1 MLSPAPGNSD
11 MIANQRSNPLPF
23 AAVLIGLTVMSVVAL
38 PLLLAG
44 AAVSDRPASGLA
56 AGAVCSTS
64 GPIAGLSD
72 VAAANART
80 IAAVAFARDGDR
92 AALIV
97 LMVGL
102 AESGLRQLGNT
113 NDAESIALPN
123 QGVGSDHDSVG
134 IFQQRASWGSVQQRM
149 DPATSTG
156 LLLDRLERV
165 GDWRTREPWLAAQTV
180 QVSAFG
186 GVPRPENGFSRE
198 VGANYRAA
206 LPEATR
212 LLTIIKRDSNR
223 QRCEEPGGSGVGVP
237 PAGPTGPYGLPIA
250 FTLPADT
257 SLAGRTAVLATL
269 DVLGRPYVFGATGP
283 DAFDCS
289 GLTTWAWAK
298 AGGTLPHYT
307 VSQWQAGAATD
318 AAHLAPGD
326 LALTPGSDGTL
337 ADPQHVGMFIGNG
350 LVVEAPQTGD
360 VVKVI
365 TYESFVS
372 AGLSGPRHIG

>member
-1 MLSPAPGNSD
+1 
-11 MIANQRSNPLPF
+11 MIANQRTNPLPV
-23 AAVLIGLTVMSVVAL
+23 AAVLIGLTVMSFVAL

-44 AAVSDRPASGLA
+44 AAASDQPASGPA
-56 AGAVCSTS
+56 AVAVCATS
-64 GPIAGLSD
+64 GPVAGLSD
-72 VAAANART
+72 VAAANARS
-80 IAAVAFARDGDR
+80 IAAVAFARGGDR

-97 LMVGL
+97 LMVGF

-113 NDAESIALPN
+113 NDAESIALSN

-134 IFQQRASWGSVQQRM
+134 IFQQRASWGTVQQRM

-165 GDWRTREPWLAAQTV
+165 VDWRTKEPWLVAQTV
-180 QVSAFG
+180 QVSAFD
-186 GVPRPENGFSRE
+186 GVPRPTNGFSRE

-206 LPEATR
+206 LPEATQ
-212 LLTIIKRDSNR
+212 LLTIIKRDSKR
-223 QRCEEPGGSGVGVP
+223 LRCDGAGGSGVGAP
-237 PAGPTGPYGLPIA
+237 PAGPTGPYGLPA
-250 FTLPADT
+250 AYTLATNT
-257 SLAGRTAVLATL
+257 SLAARTAVLAAL

-289 GLTTWAWAK
+289 GLIMWAWAK
-298 AGGTLPHYT
+298 AGVTLPHYT
-307 VSQWQAGAATD
+307 VSQWQAGIATD

-326 LALTPGSDGTL
+326 LVLTPGSDGTL
-337 ADPQHVGMFIGNG
+337 ADPQHVGMFIGSG

-360 VVKVI
+360 VVKVV

-372 AGLSGPRHIG
+372 AGLSGLRHIG